1 MMMEQHRKTAIKVWL
16 TAAHLSE
23 QKLRSISQAAKTLD
37 LSGFFPVVSIISQ
50 APWMVTMIFLPNN
63 FGNQQKAAG
72 PSAWSFGVKGRAA
85 HVMTAAVVTG
95 DRMALLCHS
104 GCKLLYDHFH
114 TALTGRDTF
123 LAKHTDFQFC
133 ILHKVLL

>member
-1 MMMEQHRKTAIKVWL
+1 MDMYHIIWPKG
-16 TAAHLSE
+16 
-23 QKLRSISQAAKTLD
+23 AAKCREERG
-37 LSGFFPVVSIISQ
+37 SHSCQSFFVNGGYCFKSHTFVF
-50 APWMVTMIFLPNN
+50 AD
-63 FGNQQKAAG
+63 
-72 PSAWSFGVKGRAA
+72 SFGVKGRAA

-123 LAKHTDFQFC
+123 LASCCQVRYKNFGVIF
-133 ILHKVLL
+133 